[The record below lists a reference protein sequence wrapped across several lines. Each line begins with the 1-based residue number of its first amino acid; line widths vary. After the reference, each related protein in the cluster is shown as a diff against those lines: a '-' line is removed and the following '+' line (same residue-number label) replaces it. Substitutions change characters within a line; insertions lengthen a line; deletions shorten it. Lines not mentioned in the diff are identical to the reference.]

1 MNVSVVGFSNATL
14 HVVIGEYL
22 GLVLVGEVMLV
33 SLLAVSYFVCVH
45 ADLKTGSATTA
56 TRLQFSPLDGAV

>member
-1 MNVSVVGFSNATL
+1 M
-14 HVVIGEYL
+14 VIGEYL